1 MDIKCTPYL
10 EYQIKVNWYKN
21 VNKFWKIEKG
31 ADLHKYFNIVLEEY
45 TTNDKVDV
53 SNDIIVFRPHL
64 EINTKIY
71 DLLDKGIRFIVDCLW
86 ENHSF
91 VFQQLAPYAKNG
103 IALISGNYYP
113 IENWPDDN
121 LNFVPMSFWYIEYF
135 RRKILDL
142 PEICLNRD
150 KVTHDFLMPIML
162 QKPLREKFLELLG
175 DNITKSIYSA
185 GWKGVYLPFDYNLS
199 DKTQSWERGRFFNPE
214 WYKSTYF
221 SMVIETLQENEVF
234 ITEKTFK
241 PIMYGHPFMIYG
253 PKGILQIL
261 RDYGFNTF
269 PELFDEKYD
278 DEPDPIQ
285 RAKLI
290 IEQIENFDDKKMHSE
305 KFIID
310 DKIFQNHQRFFN
322 KEIMLSFLDNDVR
335 KPIENFLNDR

>member
-1 MDIKCTPYL
+1 
-10 EYQIKVNWYKN
+10 
-21 VNKFWKIEKG
+21 
-31 ADLHKYFNIVLEEY
+31 
-45 TTNDKVDV
+45 
-53 SNDIIVFRPHL
+53 
-64 EINTKIY
+64 
-71 DLLDKGIRFIVDCLW
+71 
-86 ENHSF
+86 
-91 VFQQLAPYAKNG
+91 
-103 IALISGNYYP
+103 
-113 IENWPDDN
+113 
-121 LNFVPMSFWYIEYF
+121 
-135 RRKILDL
+135 
-142 PEICLNRD
+142 
-150 KVTHDFLMPIML
+150 MPIMS

-199 DKTQSWERGRFFNPE
+199 DKTQCWEKGRFFNPE

-278 DEPDPIQ
+278 DESNSIQ

-290 IEQIENFDDKKMHSE
+290 IEQIENFNDKKMRSE

-310 DKIFQNHQRFFN
+310 DKIFQNYQRFFN
-322 KEIMLSFLDNDVR
+322 REIMLSFLDNDLH